1 MARYNRWQNQTLMA
15 LFADLGPAALRRLLH
30 LQNGLPAAALSEGLA
45 ADLLWLRRLD
55 SQGEGVSPDL
65 ARGLAG
71 RDYEAWRRER
81 QHADARLIAW
91 SGRLSRAEFGGVLY
105 WYDAE
110 QARAVSQPLALCL
123 MQLFMAQTRLQG
135 RVQGLLEAAGHRL
148 EVPDFQALP
157 EEADWT

>member
-1 MARYNRWQNQTLMA
+1 MA
-15 LFADLGPAALRRLLH
+15 LFADLGPAALRRLLQ
-30 LQNGLPAAALSEGLA
+30 LQNGLAAAALSEGLV

-55 SQGEGVSPDL
+55 SQGEGASPEQ

-91 SGRLSRAEFGGVLY
+91 AARLTRVEFGGVLY

-110 QARAVSQPLALCL
+110 QARAVSRPLALCL
-123 MQLFMAQTRLQG
+123 MQLFMDQARLQG

-148 EVPDFQALP
+148 EVADFQALP
-157 EEADWT
+157 GETDWDMKSVL